1 MNCPAQGLKCR
12 KLLLWII
19 LLNDNKYNAFVF
31 DGLSGDEHVAED
43 EDEIRCTN
51 TINHITSSSS
61 PLSIDEDNSN
71 GIGMNDDG
79 PKKKHRRNRTT
90 FTTYQLHEL
99 ERAFEKSHY
108 PDVYR
113 LDLSYTCVR
122 FLVDSIIEFSV

>member
-1 MNCPAQGLKCR
+1 M
-12 KLLLWII
+12 
-19 LLNDNKYNAFVF
+19 
-31 DGLSGDEHVAED
+31 
-43 EDEIRCTN
+43 N

-113 LDLSYTCVR
+113 FDFQLIQLLNFQLNQLNFQLNHLLCKTNIYI
-122 FLVDSIIEFSV
+122 SILQS